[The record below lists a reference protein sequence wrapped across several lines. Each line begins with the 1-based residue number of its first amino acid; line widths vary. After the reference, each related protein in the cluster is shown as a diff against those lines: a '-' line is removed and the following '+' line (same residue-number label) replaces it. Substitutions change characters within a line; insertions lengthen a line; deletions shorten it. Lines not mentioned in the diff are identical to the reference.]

1 MHRYQQ
7 IAKHPTYQQNTQP
20 TNKMPT
26 NTQAVMS
33 GLTNK
38 VKELTTTNKQLNKT
52 IKMKDQQ
59 LSGLK
64 IGLNA
69 RDQEIINLKKQLADQ
84 QMPQQTPQH
93 IDWDWGALPDAPL
106 VCKPTKAPRKSP
118 VRKVIAEDS
127 LCQCRRYVKVAQT
140 EKVRIGGQILERNAQ
155 CTYAHR
161 HTIGGYNV
169 CNHHKRQ
176 IDEDKLAFGY
186 IGDDLD
192 TVVKRTPKNVHK
204 YWFDVDKDGVAIDE
218 LELSRNLKNSKPKKS
233 PVLKSE
239 DYDLATLEALLSAK
253 KLALGVE

>member
-1 MHRYQQ
+1 MSKDEKRLN
-7 IAKHPTYQQNTQP
+7 ATCVKLGA
-20 TNKMPT
+20 TN
-26 NTQAVMS
+26 
-33 GLTNK
+33 L
-38 VKELTTTNKQLNKT
+38 QLKKS
-52 IKMKDQQ
+52 IKSKDQQ
-59 LSGLK
+59 ISGLK
-64 IGLNA
+64 IALDD
-69 RDQEIINLKKQLADQ
+69 RLQEIVKLKQQLADQ
-84 QMPQQTPQH
+84 QMPQH

-118 VRKVIAEDS
+118 VRKIIAEDS

-140 EKVRIGGQILERNAQ
+140 EKVRIGGQIIERNAQ

-192 TVVKRTPKNVHK
+192 VVVKRTPKNVNK

-233 PVLKSE
+233 PVLKAV
-239 DYDLATLEALLSAK
+239 DYDLATLEALLSQK
-253 KLALGVE
+253 KLELGVE